1 MRTRKTKSNLLF
13 LLLGIRS
20 FPQRLSIIPTDKR
33 GVEFISRQTNWVWGG
48 NSPKVGWKICAFG
61 EAWNIQGLS
70 ALLSKGL
77 SEKLLHREHGVC
89 ETQMGIKWNEAWLSH
104 ALYNQWESL
113 VYEFMHQLEILLRP
127 MALANPISRSGDFVI
142 AAGKAVDTA
151 KITLYFVLDLAT
163 SHLNLTAIYQLMVW
177 AWT

>member
-1 MRTRKTKSNLLF
+1 MQIALSFRVWTMIGHFLSLLVPNRTLWDFKVLARKKGQNKDESEACERGEGENTVDWDMGHLLNWP
-13 LLLGIRS
+13 S
-20 FPQRLSIIPTDKR
+20 DD
-33 GVEFISRQTNWVWGG
+33 RQSV
-48 NSPKVGWKICAFG
+48 
-61 EAWNIQGLS
+61 
-70 ALLSKGL
+70 
-77 SEKLLHREHGVC
+77 HGVC

-104 ALYNQWESL
+104 AFYSQWESL